1 MVRPETL
8 VKRSWCRQWKSE
20 AVVDDPTIVRGD
32 SGDCSQQRSA
42 CCWEGRGMG
51 WGRFRVPSDLCG
63 SLRGNVRNLVVL
75 PARDCHLKGCGLPVR
90 VKPCACSLDLGPWLC
105 RSPSVQLAEVQD
117 NFLSSEECEFLK
129 AQVHFD
135 VRGSGGSLKGVKD
148 PKDL

>member
-1 MVRPETL
+1 MIR
-8 VKRSWCRQWKSE
+8 RSEHLLRSTRF
-20 AVVDDPTIVRGD
+20 VVFANWPKESHAHAPWT
-32 SGDCSQQRSA
+32 
-42 CCWEGRGMG
+42 
-51 WGRFRVPSDLCG
+51 
-63 SLRGNVRNLVVL
+63 
-75 PARDCHLKGCGLPVR
+75 
-90 VKPCACSLDLGPWLC
+90 LDLGPWLC

>member
-1 MVRPETL
+1 M
-8 VKRSWCRQWKSE
+8 
-20 AVVDDPTIVRGD
+20 
-32 SGDCSQQRSA
+32 
-42 CCWEGRGMG
+42 
-51 WGRFRVPSDLCG
+51 
-63 SLRGNVRNLVVL
+63 
-75 PARDCHLKGCGLPVR
+75 
-90 VKPCACSLDLGPWLC
+90 KPCACSLDLGPWLC